1 MYFSQYANVDKVLE
15 FIKPKVTALLK
26 ESKYGISIDIK
37 KNQKTRTTKQ
47 NDYMWAVYKN
57 IVSFYEKTG
66 FIPDELKVNRI
77 SKEFLHYYFK
87 ARFDVV
93 ETKKLSTTEF
103 CEYIDKIQL
112 LMNEQTKG
120 EYEPIYPD
128 EPFDV

>member
-1 MYFSQYANVDKVLE
+1 MYFSQYANVDKILE

-57 IVSFYEKTG
+57 IVAFYEKTG
-66 FIPDELKVNRI
+66 FIPDELNVNRI

-128 EPFDV
+128 EPLDV